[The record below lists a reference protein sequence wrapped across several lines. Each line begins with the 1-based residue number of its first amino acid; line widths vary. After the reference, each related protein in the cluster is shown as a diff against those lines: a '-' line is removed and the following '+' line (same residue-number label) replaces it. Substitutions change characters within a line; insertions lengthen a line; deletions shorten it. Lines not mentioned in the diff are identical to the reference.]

1 MNRRKKETRTVRG
14 ISLVE
19 LMIAVSV
26 IAVGA
31 MALMAQLEASH
42 KITTVN
48 RETNKAVA
56 HMQAMMEKVISVPF
70 SDIVRTYPNGTIV
83 YAGQSGLGD
92 PMDGEYFRIE
102 YADAA
107 ADPLQITV
115 TVYWTSFDGRMRT
128 RSLTTMRTR

>member
-1 MNRRKKETRTVRG
+1 MITNESKTARG

-19 LMIAVSV
+19 LLIAVT
-26 IAVGA
+26 IITVGA
-31 MALMAQLEASH
+31 MTLMAQLEASH

-48 RETNKAVA
+48 RETNTAMA
-56 HMQAMMEKVISVPF
+56 HLQAMMEKVISVPF
-70 SDIVRTYPNGTIV
+70 SDIAHTYPNGTIV
-83 YAGQSGLGD
+83 YVGQSGLED
-92 PMDGEYFRIE
+92 PMNGEYVKIE

-107 ADPLQITV
+107 ADPLQITL